1 MSSTPGSGPSDTI
14 DAARRPPQD
23 TRPEMLRLLV
33 HEFLKQP
40 IRNEAAESRFVT
52 LAIRLI
58 EAVDVPVAAKHV
70 RELAPHPAVP
80 RALAL
85 YLATAPL
92 SLAGPFLRLSP
103 VLGEDDLARLA
114 EQAAPSHLAAM
125 AARRDVSPGLA
136 KRIAELVH
144 RRHEAGDSIDVA
156 PESPVDDEAATSP
169 VAEITAA
176 IEPEPEAA
184 HPDAAEIPESVA
196 TFVAAPPATDVSMA
210 EAAITLAEA
219 AATQPVAET
228 SPAVAAHASDDTVP
242 TPDAPVTEAPEPEVR
257 LPEAPSPE
265 ASSPQT
271 VTETPLA
278 EAQPLATA
286 PPEEPAAAEAAA
298 PAVLPSAEFFAAGP
312 EERATLIARLVT
324 LPPLPLAERP
334 AAPPAGFIDALLDAA
349 RTAENGALA
358 KMLERT
364 LGVSEESA
372 ARIVADE
379 TGQSMAVAARAL
391 GLSFAIL
398 SRVLFRLHPVAGR
411 STGEMAR
418 LAEMFD
424 SLPLASAQHL
434 VASWRG
440 SRRPGRERA
449 EEAPSMRSFAQPHPV
464 AQASAPSAP
473 KTSEVQ
479 PRKG

>member
-1 MSSTPGSGPSDTI
+1 MPLSMPDSGPSESV
-14 DAARRPPQD
+14 DAARRPSPD

-103 VLGEDDLARLA
+103 VLTEDDLIDLAR
-114 EQAAPSHLAAM
+114 QAAPSHLAAI

-144 RRHEAGDSIDVA
+144 RRQETGDSTDFPHERATDSGEEVTA
-156 PESPVDDEAATSP
+156 PADD
-169 VAEITAA
+169 IGTA
-176 IEPEPEAA
+176 PEPEAEF
-184 HPDAAEIPESVA
+184 P
-196 TFVAAPPATDVSMA
+196 A
-210 EAAITLAEA
+210 EAAPLEAPAPAIAVIEPPPAVQEDEPALPETPVLGTPAAALPEVTTAEA
-219 AATQPVAET
+219 LAPADEPPVDEPLAAEQLAAEPPAAPTVAQE
-228 SPAVAAHASDDTVP
+228 
-242 TPDAPVTEAPEPEVR
+242 
-257 LPEAPSPE
+257 EAPSP
-265 ASSPQT
+265 P
-271 VTETPLA
+271 PDA
-278 EAQPLATA
+278 EPS
-286 PPEEPAAAEAAA
+286 AEAAT
-298 PAVLPSAEFFAAGP
+298 PAVLPSAAFFTAGP
-312 EERATLIARLVT
+312 EERAALIARLVT

-334 AAPPAGFIDALLDAA
+334 AAPPPGFIDALLDAA
-349 RTAENGALA
+349 RTAGSGELA
-358 KMLERT
+358 TLLERT
-364 LGVSEESA
+364 LGVTGESA
-372 ARIVADE
+372 SRIVADE

-440 SRRPGRERA
+440 SSRPGRERG
-449 EEAPSMRSFAQPHPV
+449 EDAPSMRGFAQPHPA
-464 AQASAPSAP
+464 AQAGA
-473 KTSEVQ
+473 KTAEAQ
-479 PRKG
+479 PRKGSSVES

>member
-1 MSSTPGSGPSDTI
+1 MPTSMPDSGPSESI
-14 DAARRPPQD
+14 DAARRPSPD
-23 TRPEMLRLLV
+23 TRPDMLRLLV

-103 VLGEDDLARLA
+103 VLTEDDLIDLAR
-114 EQAAPSHLAAM
+114 QAAPSHLAAI

-144 RRHEAGDSIDVA
+144 RRQETGDSTDFPHERATDSGEEVTA
-156 PESPVDDEAATSP
+156 PADD
-169 VAEITAA
+169 IGTA
-176 IEPEPEAA
+176 PEPEAEF
-184 HPDAAEIPESVA
+184 P
-196 TFVAAPPATDVSMA
+196 A
-210 EAAITLAEA
+210 EAAPLEAPAPEAPAPAIAVIEPPPAVQEDEPALPETPVLGTPAAALPEVTTAEASVPADEPLVGERLAAEPPAAPTVAQEEVPSPPTDAEPSAA
-219 AATQPVAET
+219 AAT
-228 SPAVAAHASDDTVP
+228 
-242 TPDAPVTEAPEPEVR
+242 
-257 LPEAPSPE
+257 
-265 ASSPQT
+265 
-271 VTETPLA
+271 
-278 EAQPLATA
+278 
-286 PPEEPAAAEAAA
+286 
-298 PAVLPSAEFFAAGP
+298 PAVLPSAAFFTAGP
-312 EERATLIARLVT
+312 EERAALIARLVT
-324 LPPLPLAERP
+324 LPPLPLAERS
-334 AAPPAGFIDALLDAA
+334 AAPPPGFIDALLDAA
-349 RTAENGALA
+349 RTAASGELA
-358 KMLERT
+358 TLLERT
-364 LGVSEESA
+364 LGVTGESA
-372 ARIVADE
+372 TRIVADE

-411 STGEMAR
+411 STGDMAR

-440 SRRPGRERA
+440 SRRPGRERG
-449 EEAPSMRSFAQPHPV
+449 EDAPSMRGFAQPHPA
-464 AQASAPSAP
+464 AQAGA
-473 KTSEVQ
+473 KTAEAQ
-479 PRKG
+479 PRNGSSVES